1 MERNESK
8 NNFTEPVNRLG
19 AVELQFLKIIWQNEP
34 VTSGRLVELAEGE
47 LGWKK
52 STTYTVLKRLGG
64 RGYVKNDAGTVSSC
78 LSEQEYMSGIGKTFL
93 DEAFEGSLPAFL
105 AAFTSGKK
113 LSDEEVREIKAMIDA
128 YEGGAK

>member
-47 LGWKK
+47 LGWKTISAGQNADADKSLFRVRCATALSVAGKMIVEPGAGILATSQFAGSPNLVPSPAPVQKQTLPCRWTRCK
-52 STTYTVLKRLGG
+52 STSLTLPTV
-64 RGYVKNDAGTVSSC
+64 
-78 LSEQEYMSGIGKTFL
+78 
-93 DEAFEGSLPAFL
+93 P
-105 AAFTSGKK
+105 
-113 LSDEEVREIKAMIDA
+113 
-128 YEGGAK
+128 